1 LEISRKAIADLRE
14 GRSILL
20 RVPLL
25 VTMADP
31 PFKSVSDGRLNS
43 ASTVLPVT
51 VSSRS
56 TDLSRA
62 LKNRLLAFDEAA

>member
-1 LEISRKAIADLRE
+1 
-14 GRSILL
+14 
-20 RVPLL
+20 LL